1 MYSPKTVAG
10 RKPSKP
16 SWRSCCAI
24 ALTWTLLTLA
34 LSSCA
39 TGTGLARVA
48 PAPPPPPPA
57 VDPSLLQECEEGP
70 LAHDSLLATLL
81 ANHDARE
88 AVAKDCRDRH
98 HSLIAATRELQ
109 TTAHR
114 WYCEAVQAL
123 GAPAPDCK
131 AEGRK

>member
-1 MYSPKTVAG
+1 MSSPKTAAG
-10 RKPSKP
+10 RKPSNP

-24 ALTWTLLTLA
+24 ALISMLWMLA

-39 TGTGLARVA
+39 TGTGLARVP

-70 LAHDSLLATLL
+70 LAQDSRLATLL

-88 AVAKDCRDRH
+88 AVAKECRDRH
-98 HSLIAATRELQ
+98 HSLIAAARELQ
-109 TTAHR
+109 ATMHQ
-114 WYCEAVQAL
+114 WYCEAIDALDMQAD
-123 GAPAPDCK
+123 DCK
-131 AEGRK
+131 AGARK